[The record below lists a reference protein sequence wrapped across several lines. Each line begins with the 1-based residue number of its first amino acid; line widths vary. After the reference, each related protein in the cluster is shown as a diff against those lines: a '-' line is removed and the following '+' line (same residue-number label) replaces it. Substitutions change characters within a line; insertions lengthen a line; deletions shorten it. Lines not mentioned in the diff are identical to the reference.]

1 MPPAGGGSARQRVAT
16 PALEEVQY
24 DLGAP
29 AAEPAAA
36 ARPAEEEPPS
46 TPSASNDVAG
56 SVTPGSGCSSGS
68 GRSARP
74 PSRRWVRRP
83 ASQQEAPEQ
92 QQQPQDST
100 DAAGRPA
107 VPAPASSPGPLARG
121 FSTDLPRHISSK
133 ASASLDDQGGRR
145 YGVADG
151 AVPDGAATGEAI
163 GGAGGFR
170 AEAGATPP
178 PLAAGM
184 RRLTS
189 LRQPNPREDL
199 SSASCASIAALSTAS
214 SNAQDEAS
222 EGGGPEGSGSAIG
235 GGDSGGGRD
244 DDAAET
250 PSTTAATDWNPMQ
263 QPTPALSSVAR
274 SATNAAP
281 SSRLGIGSG
290 LAGAAAGGGAAVGD
304 ADAAVPAAGGAHPA
318 SPVNVPR
325 PAAPPAPLS
334 QQSVRSE
341 DGGGGALRKRLPRQV
356 HQDAGASATPP
367 ASSAHPDAE
376 VRAADRLFYSPV
388 SFMVRPF
395 CWSISSLVHLQ
406 SATSSSLKLCQLKYS
421 AEFTLILTQFALQ
434 NLTPGTVGERVRQL
448 SAASGAAADAT
459 TTLSP
464 PAATFASPP
473 MAAQRPVNLAPNLP
487 LPPSVSHRRSV
498 SKTCVLMVSTAIA
511 CIMHKPAQSCV
522 TLQPHCFPPSAHFEA
537 RRFGPIAQAR
547 RPLCRHSAGQPGAGA
562 GNSRPQERCCGVGP
576 L

>member
-1 MPPAGGGSARQRVAT
+1 MPPAGGGSARQRAAT

-36 ARPAEEEPPS
+36 ARPDEEEPPS
-46 TPSASNDVAG
+46 TPSASYDVAG
-56 SVTPGSGCSSGS
+56 SATPGSGCSSGS

-74 PSRRWVRRP
+74 LSRRWVRRP
-83 ASQQEAPEQ
+83 ASQQEASEQ
-92 QQQPQDST
+92 QQQPQDGT

-107 VPAPASSPGPLARG
+107 IPAPASSPGPLARG
-121 FSTDLPRHISSK
+121 FSTDLPRHIRSN
-133 ASASLDDQGGRR
+133 APASLGGQGGLR
-145 YGVADG
+145 YGVDVE
-151 AVPDGAATGEAI
+151 AVADGAATGEAV

-178 PLAAGM
+178 PLAAGLC
-184 RRLTS
+184 RLTS
-189 LRQPNPREDL
+189 LRQPNPREEL
-199 SSASCASIAALSTAS
+199 SSASCASLAALSTAS

-222 EGGGPEGSGSAIG
+222 EGGGPDGSSSAID

-244 DDAAET
+244 DDVAAT
-250 PSTTAATDWNPMQ
+250 PSTTAAADWNPMQ
-263 QPTPALSSVAR
+263 QPTPALSSVAK

-281 SSRLGIGSG
+281 SSRFGIGSG
-290 LAGAAAGGGAAVGD
+290 RTGAAAGAAVGD
-304 ADAAVPAAGGAHPA
+304 TDAAAPAAGGAHPA
-318 SPVNVPR
+318 SPVDVPR

-356 HQDAGASATPP
+356 HQDVGASATPH

-376 VRAADRLFYSPV
+376 VRAAGRLFCSPV
-388 SFMVRPF
+388 SFYGSTCP
-395 CWSISSLVHLQ
+395 LVHLQ
-406 SATSSSLKLCQLKYS
+406 SAISSSLKLCQLRYS
-421 AEFTLILTQFALQ
+421 AELTLIITQLALQ
-434 NLTPGTVGERVRQL
+434 NLTPGTVRERVRQL
-448 SAASGAAADAT
+448 SAATGAAADAPT
-459 TTLSP
+459 TPSP
-464 PAATFASPP
+464 LAATFASPP
-473 MAAQRPVNLAPNLP
+473 MAAQHPVNLAPNLP

-498 SKTCVLMVSTAIA
+498 SKTCVLLVSTAIA
-511 CIMHKPAQSCV
+511 CIMHEPARSCV
-522 TLQPHCFPPSAHFEA
+522 TLQPCCFPPRARFEA